1 MSETRDTTLAHPL
14 AIKVREAYLRLH
26 GSEPLLVRSPGR
38 INLIGEHTDYNDGF
52 VMPAGIDREMIFAIG
67 LSESDT
73 STLHAL
79 KHGQTH
85 SFDIRNPVRVAR
97 PVWANYMLGVLY
109 KYTEK
114 GFKLKPLHCVVDGDV
129 PTGAGLS
136 SSAAL
141 ECGFAFGVD
150 HLHEF
155 KLGRLEMVHAAQWA
169 EHHYVGVMCGIMDQ
183 FASMMSVANKAF
195 MLDCRS
201 LEYHY
206 FPLDLKDY
214 TLVLCDTMVK
224 HSLASSG
231 YNTRR
236 QECEQGVKIL
246 QHHNPAVKSLRDAT
260 IAQIE
265 QHRSEMGDVVYRRC
279 RYVVE
284 ENDRV
289 KAAASH
295 LAAGD
300 LISFG
305 QCMYESHLGL
315 SRMYEVSCE
324 ELDYLFELAR
334 QQTGVIG
341 ARMMGGGFGGCT
353 INLVQRSTLDK
364 FILTLKVAYQKQFG
378 EEMGHYVVRLVD
390 GTSIIPSLSAL
401 Q

>member
-1 MSETRDTTLAHPL
+1 MSETRGTVLAHPL
-14 AIKVREAYLRLH
+14 ATKVRDAYIRLH
-26 GSEPLLVRSPGR
+26 GSEPLIVRSPGR

-52 VMPAGIDREMIFAIG
+52 VMPAGIDREMFFAIG
-67 LSESDT
+67 LSKSTT

-79 KHGQTH
+79 KHGQTY
-85 SFDIRNPVRVAR
+85 SFDVQNPARVAR
-97 PVWANYMLGVLY
+97 PVWANFMLGVLH
-109 KYTEK
+109 KYIEQ
-114 GFKLKPLHCVVDGDV
+114 GLKVNPLHCVVDGDV

-150 HLHEF
+150 HLHQF
-155 KLGRLEMVHAAQWA
+155 KLDRLEMVHTAQWS

-183 FASMMSVANKAF
+183 FASMMSVADKAF

-201 LEYHY
+201 LEYRY
-206 FPLDLKDY
+206 FPLDLKEY

-236 QECEQGVKIL
+236 QECEQGVEIL
-246 QHHNPAVKSLRDAT
+246 QRYYPEVKSLRDAT
-260 IAQIE
+260 IGQLEKHQAE
-265 QHRSEMGDVVYRRC
+265 LGDVVYRRC

-289 KAAASH
+289 HAAADH

-300 LISFG
+300 LIAFG
-305 QCMYESHLGL
+305 QRMYESHHGL
-315 SRMYEVSCE
+315 SRMYEVSCD
-324 ELDYLFELAR
+324 ELDFLFDLA
-334 QQTGVIG
+334 QQQHGVIG

-353 INLVQRSTLDK
+353 INLVQRASLDAFISTLHS
-364 FILTLKVAYQKQFG
+364 AYRKQFG
-378 EEMGHYVVRLVD
+378 VDMGHYVVKLVD
-390 GTSIIPSLSAL
+390 GTSIMPS
-401 Q
+401 